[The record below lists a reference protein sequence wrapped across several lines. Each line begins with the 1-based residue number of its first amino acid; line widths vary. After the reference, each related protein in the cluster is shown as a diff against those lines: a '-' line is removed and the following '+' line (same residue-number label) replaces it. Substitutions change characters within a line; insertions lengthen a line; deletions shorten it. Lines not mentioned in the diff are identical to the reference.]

1 MGCPDWAGMGD
12 GERQFCYLQICD
24 VFLHL
29 RKTKP
34 SSVISNKGGG
44 NQRSSPPLKEL
55 IFSLN
60 YESNGLGNSL
70 YSVPDCLIPNK
81 SFHVAP

>member
-44 NQRSSPPLKEL
+44 ESKEFPPLKRTNFLLEL
-55 IFSLN
+55 
-60 YESNGLGNSL
+60 
-70 YSVPDCLIPNK
+70 
-81 SFHVAP
+81 